1 MKRKVLFIAT
11 VAKTHICAFH
21 LKTLETFQSLGWETH
36 VAASNDLDGTASI
49 PYCDVFHEIPFSRGP
64 FCFTNIKAYCKLKR
78 LIDENRFDLIHCHT
92 PVGGVLG
99 RFAARDARKNG
110 TKVIYT
116 AHGFHFYHGAP
127 PVYWLIFYPIEKLCA
142 RWTDALLTIN
152 SEDDRLAKEKM
163 QVQRHYHIDG
173 VGVDISRLRCTEKD
187 RTEIREAL
195 HLCSDSLVL
204 LSVGELNPN
213 KNHSVMIRALAK
225 LSDLN
230 IEYII
235 AGVGK
240 ESERLR
246 ALSSRLGVSD
256 KVHFLGYRDDVS
268 ALYDAADIFVFPSL
282 REGLPVSAMEAMTC
296 GLPVVCSRV
305 RGNRDLIDE
314 NGGFLCGALDI
325 DAYAAAIRYLCEN
338 KDVRAKMG
346 YYNERK
352 AVAYDRT
359 VLQKRLFQIYDEV
372 LRDEDRT
379 YTQQ

>member
-1 MKRKVLFIAT
+1 M
-11 VAKTHICAFH
+11 
-21 LKTLETFQSLGWETH
+21 
-36 VAASNDLDGTASI
+36 
-49 PYCDVFHEIPFSRGP
+49 
-64 FCFTNIKAYCKLKR
+64 
-78 LIDENRFDLIHCHT
+78 
-92 PVGGVLG
+92 
-99 RFAARDARKNG
+99 
-110 TKVIYT
+110 
-116 AHGFHFYHGAP
+116 
-127 PVYWLIFYPIEKLCA
+127 
-142 RWTDALLTIN
+142 
-152 SEDDRLAKEKM
+152 
-163 QVQRHYHIDG
+163 
-173 VGVDISRLRCTEKD
+173 
-187 RTEIREAL
+187 
-195 HLCSDSLVL
+195 
-204 LSVGELNPN
+204 
-213 KNHSVMIRALAK
+213 
-225 LSDLN
+225 
-230 IEYII
+230 
-235 AGVGK
+235 
-240 ESERLR
+240 
-246 ALSSRLGVSD
+246 GVSD